1 MMPSQISGQIAADR
15 LSWVD
20 RMLETIRELPLDDRD
35 AFFADER
42 NIWTADSCLRRA
54 LEALFDLGRHI
65 LSRGFGEAPSE
76 YKEVATLL
84 GKYDVLKPVEASLL
98 RVLAGYRNR
107 LVHFYHEVNAQEL
120 FDICARD
127 LNDVEQIA
135 NAYRR
140 WIQQHPDKIDGTL

>member
-15 LSWVD
+15 LSWVA
-20 RMLETIRELPLDDRD
+20 RMLETIRDLPLDDRD

-120 FDICARD
+120 FDICARG